1 MREKEEGNKRG
12 NRDLSGRITG
22 YNLTS
27 PRIVR
32 ELLDEHGL
40 AAKKSLG
47 QNFLVDANILKT
59 IIQAAQIEAT
69 DLILE
74 IGAGIGALTVALSD
88 RAGHVVAV
96 EADRFFLPVLEKVL
110 SGRKNITLIGE
121 DILRLDLESV
131 TAGRNAP
138 KVVANLPYYIS
149 TPILFFL
156 LESDVEWGNIVLM
169 VQKEVAERVVSP
181 SGIKTYGALS
191 VMIQHYADAEI
202 VAVVPPTV
210 FLPRPKV
217 ESAILRLRPK
227 KVTQSKE
234 VKELFGLLV
243 RNAFAHRRKTLYN
256 SIKGIIPALGGEE
269 VVIEAFQALGIYQ
282 GQRGETLTPTQFYKL
297 ALFFAA
303 KDASKGR

>member
-1 MREKEEGNKRG
+1 MREKEEGNRRKNG
-12 NRDLSGRITG
+12 DLSSRITG

-32 ELLDEHGL
+32 ELLDEYGL

-74 IGAGIGALTVALSD
+74 IGAGIGALTTALSD
-88 RAGHVVAV
+88 RSGHVVAV
-96 EADRFFLPVLEKVL
+96 EADRFFLPVLQKVL
-110 SGRKNITLIGE
+110 SGRKNVTLIGE
-121 DILRLDLESV
+121 DILRLDLKSV
-131 TAGRNAP
+131 TAGWNAP

-169 VQKEVAERVVSP
+169 IQKEVAERVVSP
-181 SGIKTYGALS
+181 SGIKAYGALS

-227 KVTQSKE
+227 KITQSKE

-269 VVIEAFQALGIYQ
+269 VVVEAFQALGIKQ
-282 GQRGETLTPTQFYKL
+282 EQRGETLTPAQFYEL

-303 KDASKGR
+303 NDASKGR